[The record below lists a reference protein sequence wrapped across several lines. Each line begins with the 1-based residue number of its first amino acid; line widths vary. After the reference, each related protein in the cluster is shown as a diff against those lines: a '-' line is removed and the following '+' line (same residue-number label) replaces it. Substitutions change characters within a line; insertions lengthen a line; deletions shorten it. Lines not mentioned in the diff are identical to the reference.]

1 MLQQYNQQQ
10 LLGHKG
16 RCFDVRYSYDGN
28 VLLTASEDGTAILW
42 DLYTRKIK
50 STLVHNKESEVLRAT
65 FLDRPSSLVATGGA
79 DGRAIVWK
87 TESDSSSSTN
97 ASKYTKQLV
106 LEHEK
111 TSQIY
116 ACESLSGGTNEH
128 HHHSS
133 NLVTAADSV
142 LYLWDLAS
150 TGVKPYT
157 LS

>member
-1 MLQQYNQQQ
+1 MLQRYTQQQ

-42 DLYTRKIK
+42 DLHTQKIK
-50 STLVHNKESEVLRAT
+50 SALVHNKESEVLRAT
-65 FLDRPSSLVATGGA
+65 FLDRQTSLVATGGA

-87 TESDSSSSTN
+87 TELDNNSSSSSSSRSG
-97 ASKYTKQLV
+97 SKYTKQLI
-106 LEHEK
+106 LQHEK

-116 ACESLSGGTNEH
+116 ACESLSD
-128 HHHSS
+128 HSS

-150 TGVKPYT
+150 TGD
-157 LS
+157 

>member
-1 MLQQYNQQQ
+1 MLKRYTQQQ

-42 DLYTRKIK
+42 DLHTQKIK

-65 FLDRPSSLVATGGA
+65 FLDRQSSLVATGGA

-87 TESDSSSSTN
+87 TEFDSHSNSSSRSGT
-97 ASKYTKQLV
+97 KYTKQLI
-106 LEHEK
+106 LQHEL

-116 ACESLSGGTNEH
+116 ACESLSGSGSANGDQP
-128 HHHSS
+128 HSS

-150 TGVKPYT
+150 TGK
-157 LS
+157 